1 MINNWEN
8 YIEKTKKL
16 FLSRPENEIV
26 THEMIEMNIGVSR
39 EHSVYLYI
47 LKRAKDMLLDMGIVI
62 KSVPG
67 KGYIKLPT
75 NEMPQYVYD
84 KYIVGNIQRYTKAN
98 SILNYVSTDDKQTNR
113 EIKALKE
120 LSSSLRENAIET
132 MRTSQFTLEMM
143 KAKELNA

>member
-1 MINNWEN
+1 M
-8 YIEKTKKL
+8 YHGT
-16 FLSRPENEIV
+16 
-26 THEMIEMNIGVSR
+26 
-39 EHSVYLYI
+39 
-47 LKRAKDMLLDMGIVI
+47 
-62 KSVPG
+62 
-67 KGYIKLPT
+67 GYIKLPAA
-75 NEMPQYVYD
+75 EVPKYVYD